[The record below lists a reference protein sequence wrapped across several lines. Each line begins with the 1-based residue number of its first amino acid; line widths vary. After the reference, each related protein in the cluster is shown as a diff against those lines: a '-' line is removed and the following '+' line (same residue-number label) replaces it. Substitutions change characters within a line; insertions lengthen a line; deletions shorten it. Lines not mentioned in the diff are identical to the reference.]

1 MSESAVSA
9 LGAVRPVEAIRAQF
23 PALRREHRGQPVAYF
38 DGPGGTQV
46 PEVVADRMRDYLL
59 NHNANTHWAYPT
71 SEETDAAI
79 ADARLALADFLG
91 SSPDEVAFG
100 ANMTTLTF
108 HVSRALAREWQAGDE
123 VIVTELDHHANVD
136 PWRAVA
142 RDRGL
147 TVRTVPFD
155 TRTGELDW
163 QALERAFTPRTR
175 LLAIGAASNALGTIT
190 DVAAAARLA
199 HDAGALCFV
208 DAVHYAPHAFVDVRA
223 LGCDLLACSPYK
235 FYGPHVGTMYVRQDL
250 LERLDVPKV
259 EPAADNAPD
268 RLETGTL
275 SHEAIVGAAAA
286 VDFLASLSPGTTVRR
301 DALQNTMA
309 GLHERNLRQ
318 VTRLW
323 NALREIPGVSVYG
336 PPPSRP
342 RTSTLSFVLAGCGL
356 DSRRPPLR
364 EARAVRIQWR
374 FLRPDRG
381 PPPRSRGGRARP
393 PGLCGLYDRRGSRAR
408 DRRDQRARALSDRAT
423 RGPGATT
430 IELHVLQRPAPG
442 P

>member
-23 PALRREHRGQPVAYF
+23 PALRREHRGHPVGYF

-46 PEVVADRMRDYLL
+46 PEVVADAMRDYLL
-59 NHNANTHWAYPT
+59 NHNANTHWAYPS
-71 SEETDAAI
+71 SEETDEAI
-79 ADARLALADFLG
+79 AHARAALADFLG
-91 SSPDEVAFG
+91 ASPDEIAFG

-136 PWRAVA
+136 PWRAIA

-155 TRTGELDW
+155 TTSGELDW

-199 HDAGALCFV
+199 RDAGAVCFV
-208 DAVHYAPHAFVDVRA
+208 DAVHFAPHAVVDVRA
-223 LGCDLLACSPYK
+223 IDCDLLACSPYK
-235 FYGPHVGTMYVRQDL
+235 FYGPHLGTMYVRRDL
-250 LERLDVPKV
+250 LDRLDVPKL

-286 VDFLASLSPGTTVRR
+286 VDFLASLSPGATVRR
-301 DALQNTMA
+301 DALHNTMA
-309 GLHERNLRQ
+309 GLHERNQRQ
-318 VTRLW
+318 LTRLW
-323 NALREIPGVSVYG
+323 TALRELPGVSVYG

-342 RTSTLSFVLAGCGL
+342 RTSTLSFVLAGVPST
-356 DSRRPPLR
+356 DV
-364 EARAVRIQWR
+364 ARH
-374 FLRPDRG
+374 
-381 PPPRSRGGRARP
+381 
-393 PGLCGLYDRRGSRAR
+393 C
-408 DRRDQRARALSDRAT
+408 AT
-423 RGPGATT
+423 RGLFVSNGDFYALTVVRRLGHADDGLVRLGCAAYT
-430 IELHVLQRPAPG
+430 SDDEVERVIAAIAELAR
-442 P
+442 

>member
-1 MSESAVSA
+1 MSESVVSA
-9 LGAVRPVEAIRAQF
+9 GGAVRPVEVIRAQF
-23 PALRREHRGQPVAYF
+23 PALRREHRGHPVAYF

-46 PEVVADRMRDYLL
+46 PEMVADRMRDYLL
-59 NHNANTHWAYPT
+59 NHNANTHWAYPS
-71 SEETDAAI
+71 SEETDDAI
-79 ADARLALADFLG
+79 AGARVALADFLG
-91 SSPDEVAFG
+91 ASPDEIAFG

-142 RDRGL
+142 RERGL
-147 TVRTVPFD
+147 TVRTVPLD
-155 TRTGELDW
+155 PVSGELDW
-163 QALERAFTPRTR
+163 PALEAAFTPRTR

-208 DAVHYAPHAFVDVRA
+208 DAVHFAPHATVDVRA
-223 LGCDLLACSPYK
+223 IGCDLLACSPYK
-235 FYGPHVGTMYVRQDL
+235 FYGPHLGTMYVRRDL

-286 VDFLASLSPGTTVRR
+286 VDFLASLAPDATSRR
-301 DALQNTMA
+301 EALRATMA

-323 NALREIPGVSVYG
+323 NALRALPGVSIYG
-336 PPPSRP
+336 PPPARP
-342 RTSTLSFVLAGCGL
+342 RTSTLSFVLAGTASI
-356 DSRRPPLR
+356 DV
-364 EARAVRIQWR
+364 ARHCA
-374 FLRPDRG
+374 
-381 PPPRSRGGRARP
+381 SRGLFVSNGDFYALTVVRRLGHAAD
-393 PGLCGLYDRRGSRAR
+393 GLVRLGCAAYTSDEEVERVIA
-408 DRRDQRARALSDRAT
+408 ALA
-423 RGPGATT
+423 
-430 IELHVLQRPAPG
+430 ELAG
-442 P
+442 

>member
-9 LGAVRPVEAIRAQF
+9 PGAVRPVEAIRAQF

-46 PEVVADRMRDYLL
+46 PRWSPIACATTSSITTRTRTGPTRPAKKPMRR
-59 NHNANTHWAYPT
+59 
-71 SEETDAAI
+71 I

-91 SSPDEVAFG
+91 ASPDEVAFG

-108 HVSRALAREWQAGDE
+108 HVSRALGARVAGGRRGDR
-123 VIVTELDHHANVD
+123 H
-136 PWRAVA
+136 RARSSCQRRSVA
-142 RDRGL
+142 RRCARSGIDRPHGP
-147 TVRTVPFD
+147 VRHQRPASSIGT
-155 TRTGELDW
+155 
-163 QALERAFTPRTR
+163 ALERAFTPRTR

-223 LGCDLLACSPYK
+223 IGCDLLACSPYK

-342 RTSTLSFVLAGCGL
+342 RTSTLSFVLAGVA
-356 DSRRPPLR
+356 STAV
-364 EARAVRIQWR
+364 ARHCA
-374 FLRPDRG
+374 
-381 PPPRSRGGRARP
+381 
-393 PGLCGLYDRRGSRAR
+393 RRGLFVSNGDFYALTVVRRLGHAEDGLVRLGCAAYTTDEEVERVIAAISELAR
-408 DRRDQRARALSDRAT
+408 
-423 RGPGATT
+423 
-430 IELHVLQRPAPG
+430 
-442 P
+442 

>member
-1 MSESAVSA
+1 
-9 LGAVRPVEAIRAQF
+9 VRPVEAIRAQF

-71 SEETDAAI
+71 SEETDAAL

-108 HVSRALAREWQAGDE
+108 HVSRALARAWQAGDE

-163 QALERAFTPRTR
+163 PALERAFTPRTR

-342 RTSTLSFVLAGCGL
+342 RTSTLSFVLAGVA
-356 DSRRPPLR
+356 STAV
-364 EARAVRIQWR
+364 ARH
-374 FLRPDRG
+374 
-381 PPPRSRGGRARP
+381 
-393 PGLCGLYDRRGSRAR
+393 C
-408 DRRDQRARALSDRAT
+408 AT
-423 RGPGATT
+423 RGLFVSNGDFYALTVVRRLGHAEDGLVRLGCAAYTT
-430 IELHVLQRPAPG
+430 DDEVERVIAAISELAR
-442 P
+442 